1 MASVE
6 RQMVERQLPCRRQV
20 LRRSLHHH
28 RRQEQVEAITKRFFQ
43 RTKWI
48 VIIEI
53 QIQWGSEFPTSLVFI
68 WSKPL

>member
-28 RRQEQVEAITKRFFQ
+28 RRQEQVQAMTKHFLP
-43 RTKWI
+43 RTD
-48 VIIEI
+48 
-53 QIQWGSEFPTSLVFI
+53 
-68 WSKPL
+68 